1 MKKIAL
7 TMIALFG
14 IFLASATANKT
25 AVEIKAPAEVKVGT
39 EITIVIK
46 VEHKGNS
53 KGHHTDWVSLKINGK
68 EVKKWEYPKTA
79 LPPSEIFTVEY
90 KIIVTEEMT
99 IVAQGNCNLHGSA
112 GPQTMTV
119 KTNG

>member
-14 IFLASATANKT
+14 IFLAGASANKT
-25 AVEIKAPAEVKVGT
+25 SVEIKAPAEVKAGT

-53 KGHHTDWVSLKINGK
+53 KGHHTDWVSLKISGK
-68 EVKKWEYPKTA
+68 EVKKWDYPKTA
-79 LPPSEIFTVEY
+79 LPPGEIFTVEY
-90 KIIVTEEMT
+90 KITVTEDMT
-99 IVAQGNCNLHGSA
+99 IAAQGNCNLHGST
-112 GPQTMTV
+112 GEQTMTV
-119 KTNG
+119 KAN